1 MPALELLI
9 SNKKL
14 GQVGEE
20 TLFGE
25 AYFGGYCVHITVG
38 GKLFD
43 SQIVQVFFS

>member
-25 AYFGGYCVHITVG
+25 AYFGG
-38 GKLFD
+38 KLCAIEWSVSSSND
-43 SQIVQVFFS
+43 MMS

>member
-9 SNKKL
+9 FNKKM

-25 AYFGGYCVHITVG
+25 AYFGGCSVHCTVG
-38 GKLFD
+38 GKLCA
-43 SQIVQVFFS
+43 IT